1 MAYKVD
7 FISLFD
13 EAFRTRERKCSK
25 SIW

>member
-13 EAFRTRERKCSK
+13 EAFLTSERKCSK